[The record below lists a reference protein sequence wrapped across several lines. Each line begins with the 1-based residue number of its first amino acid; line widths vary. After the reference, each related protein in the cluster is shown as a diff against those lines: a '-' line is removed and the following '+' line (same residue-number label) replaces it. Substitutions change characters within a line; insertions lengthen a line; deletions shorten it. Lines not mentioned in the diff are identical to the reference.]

1 MVKLLFR
8 LQILMLVALLAG
20 CGQLSQSGGGDVER
34 AFNSHATD
42 VQVTGEGTV
51 LRTLDDDRS
60 GTPHQRFIL
69 KLASGQTVLI
79 SHNVALAPRVEDLKT
94 GDTVSF
100 SGEYVWNE
108 QGGLIHRTHRDARSR
123 LVSGWLK
130 HNGRT
135 YE

>member
-1 MVKLLFR
+1 MVKVLLR

-20 CGQLSQSGGGDVER
+20 CGQLSRSGSGDVER

-51 LRTLDDDRS
+51 SRILSDDRS
-60 GTPHQRFIL
+60 GSPHQRFIL

-79 SHNVALAPRVEDLKT
+79 SHNIALAPRIDDLQS

-108 QGGLIHRTHRDARSR
+108 QGGLIHRTHRDPRSH
-123 LVSGWLK
+123 LMSGWLQ
-130 HNGRT
+130 HNGRM
-135 YE
+135 YQ

>member
-1 MVKLLFR
+1 MVKALFR
-8 LQILMLVALLAG
+8 LQILILVALLAG
-20 CGQLSQSGGGDVER
+20 CGQLPQSGSGDVER
-34 AFNSHATD
+34 AFNTHATD

-51 LRTLDDDRS
+51 LRTLSDDRS

-69 KLASGQTVLI
+69 KLASGQTVLM
-79 SHNVALAPRVEDLKT
+79 SHNFALAPRIDDLKT

-108 QGGLIHRTHRDARSR
+108 QGGLIHRTHRDPRSH

-130 HNGRT
+130 HNGRI
-135 YE
+135 YQ

>member
-1 MVKLLFR
+1 
-8 LQILMLVALLAG
+8 MLVVLLAG
-20 CGQLSQSGGGDVER
+20 CGQFSQPGGGDVER
-34 AFNSHATD
+34 AFNTRSSD

-51 LRTLDDDRS
+51 LRMLSDDRS
-60 GTPHQRFIL
+60 GSPHQRFIL
-69 KLASGQTVLI
+69 KLALGQTVLV
-79 SHNVALAPRVEDLKT
+79 SHNIALAPRIDDLKT

-100 SGEYVWNE
+100 SGEFVWNE
-108 QGGLIHRTHRDARSR
+108 QGGLIHRTHRDPRSH

>member
-1 MVKLLFR
+1 
-8 LQILMLVALLAG
+8 MLIAFLAA
-20 CGQLSQSGGGDVER
+20 CGQLSQSRGIEVER
-34 AFNSHATD
+34 AFNTHASD

-51 LRTLDDDRS
+51 LRVLSDDRS

-79 SHNVALAPRVEDLKT
+79 SHNIALAPRIDDFKT

-108 QGGLIHRTHRDARSR
+108 QGGLIHRTHRDPRSH
-123 LVSGWLK
+123 LVSGWIK
-130 HNGRT
+130 YNGRT

>member
-1 MVKLLFR
+1 MPFGVFLL
-8 LQILMLVALLAG
+8 VTLLAA
-20 CGQLSQSGGGDVER
+20 CGQQQQTAD
-34 AFNSHATD
+34 D
-42 VQVTGEGTV
+42 VQKAFEAKATNVQIAGEGSV
-51 LRTLDDDRS
+51 LRILSDDRS
-60 GTPHQRFIL
+60 GSPHQRFIV

-79 SHNVALAPRVEDLKT
+79 SHNIALAPRVDDLKD

-108 QGGLIHRTHRDARSR
+108 QGGLIHRTHRDPRSH
-123 LVSGWLK
+123 LASGWIK

>member
-1 MVKLLFR
+1 MVKALFR
-8 LQILMLVALLAG
+8 LQILILVALLAG
-20 CGQLSQSGGGDVER
+20 CGQLPQSGSGDVER
-34 AFNSHATD
+34 AFNTRASD

-51 LRTLDDDRS
+51 LRTLSDDRS

-69 KLASGQTVLI
+69 KLASGQTVLM
-79 SHNVALAPRVEDLKT
+79 SHNVALAPRIDDLKT

-108 QGGLIHRTHRDARSR
+108 QGGLIHRTHRDPRSH

>member
-1 MVKLLFR
+1 MRRCLPYGVLLLITLF
-8 LQILMLVALLAG
+8 AA
-20 CGQLSQSGGGDVER
+20 CGQDQQAADSVQK
-34 AFNSHATD
+34 AFDAKATN
-42 VQVTGEGTV
+42 VQVTGKGTV
-51 LRTLDDDRS
+51 LRVLSDDRS

-69 KLASGQTVLI
+69 KLASGRTVLI
-79 SHNVALAPRVEDLKT
+79 SHNIELAQRIDDLKT

-108 QGGLIHRTHRDARSR
+108 QGGLIHRTHRDPRSH